1 MTLSDT
7 TAHLVVPL
15 SAVGRT
21 DVPLVGGKGANLGE
35 LTDAGLAVPPGFAV
49 TTDAYRMVT
58 GSPRLRELAERSP
71 SDLGAAIRKAILRVD
86 LPDPILAGISTAY
99 DDLGGG
105 AVAVRSSAT
114 AEDLPGATFAGQQ
127 DTFLGMVDLES
138 VLDAVRR
145 CWASLWSERAI
156 AYRAQLGIDP
166 GEVAIAVVVQRMVPA
181 DVAGVLF
188 TADPV
193 TGARD
198 RMVVD
203 ASEGLGEAVVSG
215 AVTPDH
221 VVMRYSGRAESYSIG
236 LRESVFR
243 SQADGTVK
251 QTTSSGERTRLLDE
265 TALRKLAA
273 EGRRIQDLF
282 QAPQDIEWALTDG
295 ELHILQARPM
305 TALPIP
311 QRLNRIQRLIGSVF
325 SDYFSVRPYPMDMST
340 WVPHGPV
347 GMMDKL
353 IKGLG
358 IDPHLDGI
366 LPEKDGVVVQFVP
379 PMPTPTWRTLGLPF
393 RVAHR
398 ARTYDPAAWKQDARY
413 LAFVQDR
420 DALGRVDSSTATWS
434 ELLHTARRAMR
445 LVDPVTELRSAYLPA
460 VGKSI
465 VLLRIELMLL
475 HATGLMSALISGAPT
490 HTTAGNHRLEE
501 LAGRVRANPILAR
514 RFREEEPARILER
527 LRDHGE
533 FAGFA
538 SDLDAYLEEFG
549 YRETDSPVLIS
560 SPTWV
565 DRPDL
570 VIGLVAVL
578 AADGRG
584 DEPRPDTAK
593 QAEAELCALP
603 GMRKPRRRARVL
615 RRVARARIGIA
626 FREDS
631 HNAFTQLAPTLR
643 RCLLEFGAR
652 LVDRGVIEDAFDV
665 FHLRFE
671 ELEAID
677 DIDGATDAELQ
688 ALANTVR
695 DRSVRRGL
703 VAAVPMV
710 NYAAIFPPRAP
721 DSDALLVGTPACAGQ
736 ATGPVRVVRSVDEFG
751 TVRSGDILVC
761 PYTNPSWTPLFQRAA
776 AVVVDTGGIGSH
788 AAIVAR
794 ENGIPAVMGTGTGTT
809 TLRND
814 QLVTVDGT
822 AGTVRSA

>member
-1 MTLSDT
+1 MTLPE
-7 TAHLVVPL
+7 APARLVVPL
-15 SAVGRT
+15 SAVGRA
-21 DVPLVGGKGANLGE
+21 DIALAGGKGANLGE
-35 LTDAGLAVPPGFAV
+35 LTGAGLPVPSGFVV
-49 TTDAYRMVT
+49 TTEAYRMVT
-58 GSPRLRELAERSP
+58 GSPRLRELAKSSP
-71 SDLGAAIRKAILRVD
+71 GDLGAAIRRAILRIE
-86 LPDPILAGISTAY
+86 LPKVILKEVSTAY
-99 DDLGGG
+99 DGLGGG

-127 DTFLGMVDLES
+127 DTFLGMVALGP

-193 TGARD
+193 TGARN

-215 AVTPDH
+215 LVTPDH
-221 VVMRYSGRAESYSIG
+221 VVMTYSGRARTSTIG

-243 SQADGTVK
+243 SQVDGTVK
-251 QTTSSGERTRLLDE
+251 QTTSSGARVRLLDAS
-265 TALRKLAA
+265 ALRKLAA

-282 QAPQDIEWALTDG
+282 RAPQDIEWAITDG

-311 QRLNRIQRLIGSVF
+311 QRLNRIQRLLGSVF

-366 LPEKDGVVVQFVP
+366 LPEENGVVVQFVP

-398 ARTYDPAAWKQDARY
+398 ARTYDPTTWKQDARY

-420 DALGRVDSSTATWS
+420 DALGRVDSSTSTWP
-434 ELLHTARRAMR
+434 ELLHTARQAMR
-445 LVDPVTELRSAYLPA
+445 LVDPVTELRADYLPA

-465 VLLRIELMLL
+465 ILLRIELMLL
-475 HATGLMSALISGAPT
+475 HATRLMGALVSGAPT

-501 LAGRVRANPILAR
+501 LAAEVRADPSLATL
-514 RFREEEPARILER
+514 FREEQPTGILER

-538 SDLDAYLEEFG
+538 KVFDAYLDEFG

-570 VIGLVAVL
+570 VIGLVTML
-578 AADGRG
+578 AADDRG
-584 DEPRPDTAK
+584 DQPRPDVAK

-603 GMRKPRRRARVL
+603 GMRKPKRRACVL
-615 RRVARARIGIA
+615 LRVARARIGIA

-631 HNAFTQLAPTLR
+631 HNAFTQLAPPLR
-643 RCLLEFGAR
+643 HCLLLCGER
-652 LVDRGVIEDAFDV
+652 LVERGVLEDAFDV

-677 DIDGATDAELQ
+677 DLDDAPDAELE
-688 ALANTVR
+688 ALANMVR
-695 DRSVRRGL
+695 DRSMQRGL

-721 DSDALLVGTPACAGQ
+721 DSDALLVGTPACAGR
-736 ATGPVRVVRSVDEFG
+736 ATGPVRIVRSVDEFG
-751 TVRSGDILVC
+751 TVKSGDILVC

-794 ENGIPAVMGTGTGTT
+794 ENGIPAVMGTGTGTR
-809 TLRND
+809 TLTND

-822 AGTVRSA
+822 AGTVRRA

>member
-1 MTLSDT
+1 MTLPE
-7 TAHLVVPL
+7 APARLVVPL
-15 SAVGRT
+15 SAVGRA
-21 DVPLVGGKGANLGE
+21 DIALAGGKGANLGE
-35 LTDAGLAVPPGFAV
+35 LTGAGLPVPSGFVV
-49 TTDAYRMVT
+49 TTEAYRMVT
-58 GSPRLRELAERSP
+58 GSPRLRELAQSSP
-71 SDLGAAIRKAILRVD
+71 SDLGAAIRRAILRID
-86 LPDPILAGISTAY
+86 LPKVILQEVSTAY
-99 DDLGGG
+99 DGLDGG

-127 DTFLGMVDLES
+127 DTFLGVVALES

-156 AYRAQLGIDP
+156 AYRTQWGIDP

-193 TGARD
+193 TGARN

-215 AVTPDH
+215 LVTPDH
-221 VVMRYSGRAESYSIG
+221 VVMTYSGRARTSTIG

-243 SQADGTVK
+243 SQTDGTVK
-251 QTTSSGERTRLLDE
+251 QTTSSGARVRLLDAS
-265 TALRKLAA
+265 ALRKLAA

-282 QAPQDIEWALTDG
+282 RAPQDIEWALTDG

-305 TALPIP
+305 TALPVP
-311 QRLNRIQRLIGSVF
+311 QRLNRIQRLLGSVF

-366 LPEKDGVVVQFVP
+366 LPENNGVVVQFVP

-398 ARTYDPAAWKQDARY
+398 ARTYDPAAWKQDPRY

-420 DALGRVDSSTATWS
+420 DALGRVDSSTSTWP
-434 ELLHTARRAMR
+434 ELLHTARQAMR
-445 LVDPVTELRSAYLPA
+445 LVDPVTELRAGYLPA
-460 VGKSI
+460 VGTSI

-475 HATGLMSALISGAPT
+475 HATRMMGALVSGAPT

-501 LAGRVRANPILAR
+501 LAAEVRADPSLATL
-514 RFREEEPARILER
+514 FREEEPTGILER

-538 SDLDAYLEEFG
+538 KGFDAYLDEFG

-560 SPTWV
+560 SPAWV

-570 VIGLVAVL
+570 VIDLVTVL
-578 AADGRG
+578 AAEDHG
-584 DEPRPDTAK
+584 DQPRPDMAK

-603 GMRKPRRRARVL
+603 GMRNPRRRARVL
-615 RRVARARIGIA
+615 QRVSRARAGIA

-631 HNAFTQLAPTLR
+631 HNAFTQLAPPLR
-643 RCLLEFGAR
+643 HCLLRCGER
-652 LVDRGVIEDAFDV
+652 LVERGVLEDACDV

-677 DIDGATDAELQ
+677 DIDGASDAELQ
-688 ALANTVR
+688 LLANTVR
-695 DRSVRRGL
+695 DRSMRRGL

-710 NYAAIFPPRAP
+710 NFAAIFPPRAP
-721 DSDALLVGTPACAGQ
+721 DSDALLVGTPACAGK
-736 ATGPVRVVRSVDEFG
+736 ATGPVRIVRSVDEFG

-794 ENGIPAVMGTGTGTT
+794 ENGIPAVMGTGTGTR
-809 TLRND
+809 TLTND